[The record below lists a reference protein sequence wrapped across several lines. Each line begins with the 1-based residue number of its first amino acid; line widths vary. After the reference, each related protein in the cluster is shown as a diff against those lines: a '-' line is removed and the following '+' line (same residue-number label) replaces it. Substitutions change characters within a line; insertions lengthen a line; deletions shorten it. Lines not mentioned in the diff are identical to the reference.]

1 MMKLAMKQIV
11 IVGLLLVVGMVGV
24 SGSAHAAA
32 NPATPAAGTSFEKRL
47 AQRKAEQKITLEDK
61 DKSRIEQRCESAQSK
76 VRSLYQTTSTALNSR
91 NEAYYRA
98 DAKLWVVIGRL
109 KLANRDTFQL
119 EKQRASFAKQIA
131 DFQVTTNNFTQ
142 VLDDIQVV
150 NCKADPV
157 GFKALVE
164 TARIYRK
171 QIVDK
176 SNAIRDFAVN
186 DIKQTLSTHATELQ
200 PKTEGTE

>member
-1 MMKLAMKQIV
+1 MKKIV
-11 IVGLLLVVGMVGV
+11 IAGLLLVVGIVGV
-24 SGSAHAAA
+24 SGTVYAAVT
-32 NPATPAAGTSFEKRL
+32 PATPAAGTSFEKRL
-47 AQRKAEQKITLEDK
+47 AQRKAEQNITLEDK
-61 DKSRIEQRCESAQSK
+61 DKTRIEQRCESAQSK
-76 VRSLYQTTSTALNSR
+76 VRSLYQATSNSLNSR

-119 EKQRASFAKQIA
+119 EKQRASFAKQVA

-171 QIVDK
+171 QIVEK

-186 DIKQTLSTHATELQ
+186 DIKQTLSTQATELQ

>member
-1 MMKLAMKQIV
+1 MKRIM
-11 IVGLLLVVGMVGV
+11 IVGLLLVVGIIGISVP
-24 SGSAHAAA
+24 ALAAT

-47 AQRKAEQKITLEDK
+47 AQRKAEQKITLDDK
-61 DKSRIEQRCESAQSK
+61 DKARIEQRCESAQTK
-76 VRSLYQTTSTALNSR
+76 VRALYQATSNALNSR

-109 KLANRDTFQL
+109 KLADRDTFQL
-119 EKQRASFAKQIA
+119 EKQRASFAKQVA
-131 DFQVTTNNFTQ
+131 DFQATTNNFTQ

-150 NCKADPV
+150 NCKADPA

-186 DIKQTLSTHATELQ
+186 DIKQTLSTQATALQ

>member
-1 MMKLAMKQIV
+1 M
-11 IVGLLLVVGMVGV
+11 
-24 SGSAHAAA
+24 
-32 NPATPAAGTSFEKRL
+32 
-47 AQRKAEQKITLEDK
+47 
-61 DKSRIEQRCESAQSK
+61 
-76 VRSLYQTTSTALNSR
+76 
-91 NEAYYRA
+91 
-98 DAKLWVVIGRL
+98 IGRL

-131 DFQVTTNNFTQ
+131 DFQITTNNFTQ

-150 NCKADPV
+150 NCKADPA

-164 TARIYRK
+164 TARIYRG